1 MRFADV
7 NRDCNHVFL
16 LKKALIVC
24 QEDGKRIVDDEL
36 FWEMLQQNENSRRFL
51 KKLYINTLEQLTED
65 YNEWY
70 KENAFIDHYRYG
82 DERII
87 YYCD

>member
-7 NRDCNHVFL
+7 ERDCNHSFL
-16 LKKALIVC
+16 LEKALTVC
-24 QEDGKRIVDDEL
+24 QESGKRIVDDEL
-36 FWEMLQQNENSRRFL
+36 FWEMLLQNENSRQFL
-51 KKLYINTLEQLTED
+51 KKFYINTLEQLIED

-70 KENAFIDHYRYG
+70 KENAFIDHYHYG